1 MGQTSLGQALEAL
14 KENGQGAC
22 GAPAQGKA
30 PRDGGTGAGLG
41 GQLVLECGAEA
52 GFELG
57 VGIWGLDSGT
67 RVKVG
72 AKDEAAI

>member
-1 MGQTSLGQALEAL
+1 MGQTYLGQALEAL
-14 KENGQGAC
+14 KENGLGAC

-30 PRDGGTGAGLG
+30 PRDGVTGAEFG
-41 GQLVLECGAEA
+41 GQLVLQFGAEA

-67 RVKVG
+67 WVKVG

>member
-30 PRDGGTGAGLG
+30 PRDGGTGAGF
-41 GQLVLECGAEA
+41 GAEA

-57 VGIWGLDSGT
+57 VRIWGLDSGT
-67 RVKVG
+67 WVKVG